1 VSTDTTATASSLRY
15 CRRSNPAR
23 ARLPRNQIL
32 IGDALNTLGT
42 LPSASVDTVVTSPP
56 YYRLRDYQI
65 HGQLGMED
73 RVDDWVDRL
82 VSVCDELA
90 RVMKPTGSLW
100 LNLGDSYSR
109 HPRFG
114 APPKSLLLGPERLLL
129 ALSGRGWIVR
139 NKIVWAK
146 PNPMPASVRDRL
158 NTTWEPM
165 FLLVLSPRAYF
176 SLNAIR
182 EPHRSTRAPITKPPT
197 GIKYG
202 GGKRPPWAG
211 PLAGS
216 NDGLLKARAEGRSG
230 HRLGKNPGDVWT
242 VATAKFPGHH
252 FATFPTA
259 LIERPLKATCPE
271 RVCGSCG
278 SPWRRSGQRLQPSF
292 RCNGAWRPGLVLDP
306 FLGSGT
312 TAVVAERLGRDWL
325 GIELKPEYVEM
336 ATERIQADRARREEV
351 INNNERRN
359 EK

>member
-1 VSTDTTATASSLRY
+1 MTQLSRTRAVRGY
-15 CRRSNPAR
+15 CRRSAPAWG
-23 ARLPRNQIL
+23 AIPRREI
-32 IGDALNTLGT
+32 ITGDALTELRR
-42 LPSASVDTVVTSPP
+42 LPTSSVDAVLTSPA
-56 YYRLRDYQI
+56 YFRLRDYQVEA
-65 HGQLGMED
+65 QLGMEPT
-73 RVDDWVDRL
+73 VSEWVDNL
-82 VSVCDELA
+82 VRVCDELA
-90 RVMKPTGSLW
+90 RLLKPMGSLW

-109 HPRFG
+109 HERFG
-114 APPKSLLLGPERLLL
+114 APPKSLLLGPERLLT
-129 ALSGRGWIVR
+129 ALSARGWIVR
-139 NKIVWAK
+139 NKVVWAK
-146 PNPMPASVRDRL
+146 PNPMPASVGDRL

-165 FLLVLSPRAYF
+165 FLLVRSPRPF
-176 SLNAIR
+176 FDLDSIR
-182 EPHRSTRAPITKPPT
+182 EPHRSTRSPKTKPPT

-278 SPWRRSGQRLQPSF
+278 SPWRRTGERLQPSC
-292 RCNGAWRPGLVLDP
+292 RCKGAWRPGLVLDP
-306 FLGSGT
+306 FMGSGT
-312 TAVVAERLGRDWL
+312 TAIVAERLGRDWL

-336 ATERIQADRARREEV
+336 ATERIQADRTRREEV
-351 INNNERRN
+351 INNNERRS